1 MSLVPTAVS
10 SNIEVSVTP
19 SSSTHASP
27 RGDNKLTTTPR
38 STPQNNKELLA
49 IDASPL
55 SKFRLFNR
63 NSPISPLVAAKWL
76 APHSP
81 LTSPYTE
88 PRFRVPSSAGNP
100 INISSV
106 GASLVTT
113 LNEAAL
119 LGDVDAQ
126 FNLAMSYSFGKG
138 VDQNLEKALDWFLK
152 CAQKDDA
159 KAKYY
164 VGVMYLNGHGTEV
177 DMEKAADW
185 FMKSANQGDAD
196 AQCDLGIMYLQGR
209 GVDRIETEAVSYF
222 QKAAEQ
228 GHADAQLNLA
238 VCYENGEGVEK
249 DLAKAIILYCKAA
262 EQGNS
267 DAQIQLEYLFT
278 EGLSTEKEKV
288 DTFVWYQKEA
298 AKNLKF
304 AQKVLVKA
312 YSLGIG
318 VTQDLKMATYWVL
331 RSGLKNDFEIR
342 VSEKNYDLIKFIPDA
357 FNTFPEFSK
366 IEKIEFEKG
375 YLSNE
380 NIISICELI
389 HSNKSIELLNLTDIA
404 LENSDALNL
413 IEALKVN
420 STVTDL
426 FFDGTN
432 INNSLINEIQKLLD
446 QNDAISEARKYAKN
460 HPIILSSA
468 MSNDGINNSIE
479 KIVIS
484 NLKSGLNLNE
494 TKQAINEFL
503 EKIIQIPVENSSEK
517 LS

>member
-1 MSLVPTAVS
+1 MYG
-10 SNIEVSVTP
+10 NG
-19 SSSTHASP
+19 
-27 RGDNKLTTTPR
+27 RGVEQSDN
-38 STPQNNKELLA
+38 
-49 IDASPL
+49 DA
-55 SKFRLFNR
+55 FH
-63 NSPISPLVAAKWL
+63 W
-76 APHSP
+76 
-81 LTSPYTE
+81 Y
-88 PRFRVPSSAGNP
+88 
-100 INISSV
+100 
-106 GASLVTT
+106 
-113 LNEAAL
+113 
-119 LGDVDAQ
+119 
-126 FNLAMSYSFGKG
+126 
-138 VDQNLEKALDWFLK
+138 
-152 CAQKDDA
+152 
-159 KAKYY
+159 
-164 VGVMYLNGHGTEV
+164 
-177 DMEKAADW
+177 EKAAIQGLDSAQYNLGILYIKGLGAKQSYTDAFRW
-185 FMKSANQGDAD
+185 FEKAAHQGDAD

-278 EGLSTEKEKV
+278 EGLSTEKEKA

-304 AQKVLVKA
+304 AQRVLVKA

-318 VTQDLKMATYWVL
+318 VIQDLKMATYWVL

-503 EKIIQIPVENSSEK
+503 EKMIQIPVENSSEK

>member
-19 SSSTHASP
+19 SKSTHASP
-27 RGDNKLTTTPR
+27 RGGNKLTTTPS

-49 IDASPL
+49 IDASPV

-63 NSPISPLVAAKWL
+63 KSPTSPLVAAKWL

-88 PRFRVPSSAGNP
+88 PRFRVPSSAGSP
-100 INISSV
+100 IKISSV
-106 GASLVTT
+106 GTSLVTK

-138 VDQNLEKALDWFLK
+138 IDQNFEKALDWFLK
-152 CAQKDDA
+152 CANQGDA
-159 KAKYY
+159 KAQYF
-164 VGVMYLNGHGTEV
+164 VGVMYSNGHGTEE
-177 DMEKAADW
+177 DLEKAADW

-209 GVDRIETEAVSYF
+209 SVNRSETAAVSYF

-228 GHADAQLNLA
+228 GHVDAQLNLA
-238 VCYENGEGVEK
+238 ICYENGEGVDK
-249 DLAKAIILYCKAA
+249 DLAKAIALYCKAA

-278 EGLSTEKEKV
+278 EGLSTENEKV
-288 DTFVWYQKEA
+288 DTFLWYQKEA
-298 AKNLKF
+298 EKNLKF

-312 YSLGIG
+312 YCLGIS
-318 VTQDLKMATYWVL
+318 VNQDLKMATYWVL
-331 RSGLKNDFEIR
+331 RSGLENEIGIR
-342 VSEKNYDLIKFIPDA
+342 ISEENYDLIKYIPDV
-357 FNTFPEFSK
+357 FNIFIEFSR
-366 IEKIEFEKG
+366 IEKIVFEKG

-380 NIISICELI
+380 NIISISELI
-389 HSNKSIELLNLTDIA
+389 KSNKSIELLNLAEIA

-413 IEALKVN
+413 IEALKMN

-426 FFDGTN
+426 LFDGT
-432 INNSLINEIQKLLD
+432 K
-446 QNDAISEARKYAKN
+446 
-460 HPIILSSA
+460 
-468 MSNDGINNSIE
+468 
-479 KIVIS
+479 
-484 NLKSGLNLNE
+484 
-494 TKQAINEFL
+494 INEFFFT
-503 EKIIQIPVENSSEK
+503 KFA
-517 LS
+517 